1 MKKFISSKDIVF
13 VCVYIYIYIVV
24 KYKAGYE
31 FLKRETWKNTRDP
44 LSLPYDSSTKM
55 GEGGR

>member
-13 VCVYIYIYIVV
+13 VCVYIYIVV

-44 LSLPYDSSTKM
+44 LSLP
-55 GEGGR
+55 